1 MVLNEF
7 YTNPD
12 VYDLAMLGIE
22 GKHWEAVGD
31 DQYKVIDESG
41 YGVASNCNWG
51 WNNCTIQREEYLENR
66 TALDDK
72 YESIKDAFNNNIKE
86 DHVYD
91 GFNFD
96 SSNVS
101 TQFAAVEAAID
112 NYYNPLRCRQGAPQS
127 PRKVPALFP
136 QTSRK
141 MPAFPVSRCA
151 AGVSRAAGAVGA
163 SGAAVPAL
171 YHRRLRISPGRG
183 VFPADNERKG
193 GWL

>member
-1 MVLNEF
+1 M
-7 YTNPD
+7 
-12 VYDLAMLGIE
+12 
-22 GKHWEAVGD
+22 H
-31 DQYKVIDESG
+31 G

-101 TQFAAVEAAID
+101 TQFAAVDASIDAMNAAMDSAGIQD
-112 NYYNPLRCRQGAPQS
+112 ILDEMNRQ
-127 PRKVPALFP
+127 
-136 QTSRK
+136 
-141 MPAFPVSRCA
+141 A
-151 AGVSRAAGAVGA
+151 AEYVA
-163 SGAAVPAL
+163 
-171 YHRRLRISPGRG
+171 
-183 VFPADNERKG
+183 EKEEK
-193 GWL
+193 